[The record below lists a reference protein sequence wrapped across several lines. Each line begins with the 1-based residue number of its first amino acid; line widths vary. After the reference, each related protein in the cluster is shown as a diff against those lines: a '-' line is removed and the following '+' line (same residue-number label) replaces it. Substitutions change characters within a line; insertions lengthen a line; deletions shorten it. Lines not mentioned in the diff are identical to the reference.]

1 MLAPTAMLITG
12 MIVGGM
18 RLGEVFKNRRIYLVC
33 FLRLVLIPVLV
44 LFLIWCFQIKGWV
57 ANGDQ
62 ILLVTFFAV
71 ITPAASSITQFAQVY
86 GGNESYAGSIN
97 IVTTLLCIITMP
109 LMVAAYQ
116 MI

>member
-1 MLAPTAMLITG
+1 
-12 MIVGGM
+12 MI
-18 RLGEVFKNRRIYLVC
+18 
-33 FLRLVLIPVLV
+33 V
-44 LFLIWCFQIKGWV
+44 LFLIWCFHIKKWV
-57 ANGDQ
+57 TNGDQ

-86 GGNESYAGSIN
+86 GKDEAYAGAVN